1 MDYTVRFLSVF
12 RGLPG
17 LVGGGR
23 GWRRRQRSASRRA
36 TALQGFLAVVSYRG
50 PFSPAYSDV
59 ALDDDGDA
67 DSQTAPMSTKLEIGT
82 PV

>member
-1 MDYTVRFLSVF
+1 MET
-12 RGLPG
+12 PAEE
-17 LVGGGR
+17 
-23 GWRRRQRSASRRA
+23 RQVQGYGAS
-36 TALQGFLAVVSYRG
+36 GFLAVVSHRG

-67 DSQTAPMSTKLEIGT
+67 ASQTAPMSTKLEIGT